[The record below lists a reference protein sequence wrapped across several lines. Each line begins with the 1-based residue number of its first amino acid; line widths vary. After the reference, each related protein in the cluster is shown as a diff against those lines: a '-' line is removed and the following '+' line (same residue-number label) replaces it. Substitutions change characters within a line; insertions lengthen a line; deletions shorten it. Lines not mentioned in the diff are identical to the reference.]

1 MESMTGFGSCTV
13 RAETFSITTEARS
26 VNHKILS
33 TSISL
38 PEQLSGS
45 EDMVQGYIRKLF
57 TRGRI
62 KVSARVDRT
71 DRGAGQVM
79 IDNDVLSVYVQAA
92 LRLFKEPGVGDSLTA
107 GELLALPGVA
117 VMSGAPDIDVE
128 QLEEKFQE
136 CIQTC
141 LKELKRSRLKEGK
154 ALLPVFS
161 DGLDTLRGECG
172 PVLTEAEASVGE
184 RFTKLTDRV
193 KTLLEGADID
203 QGRMMQELALLAD
216 RSDVSEE
223 VHRLNCHIDYAT
235 ETLGGDDSDMGRTL
249 GFIIQEMHREVNT
262 LGAKSDD
269 PFLSRRVVRMKNLL
283 ASMKEQVANVQ

>member
-1 MESMTGFGSCTV
+1 MESMTGFGTCTV
-13 RAETFSITTEARS
+13 RTETFSVTTEARS
-26 VNHKILS
+26 VNHKTLS

-45 EDMVQGYIRKLF
+45 EAIVQGYIRKLF

-62 KVSARVDRT
+62 KVSVRVDRT
-71 DRGAGQVM
+71 DSGAGKVM
-79 IDNDVLSVYVQAA
+79 IDNDVLMVYVQGA

-117 VMSGAPDIDVE
+117 VMSGGPDIDVE
-128 QLEEKFQE
+128 QLEERFQE
-136 CIQTC
+136 CVQTC
-141 LKELKRSRLKEGK
+141 LKELKKSRRKEGK
-154 ALLPVFS
+154 VLLPVFS
-161 DGLDTLRGECG
+161 NGLATLRGECG

-184 RFTKLTDRV
+184 RFAKLTDRV
-193 KTLLEGADID
+193 KTLLDGADVD

-223 VHRLNCHIDYAT
+223 VHRLNCHIDHAG
-235 ETLGGDDSDMGRTL
+235 ETLDGDDSDMGRTL

-269 PFLSRRVVRMKNLL
+269 PGLSRRVVKMKNLL